1 MDLLIR
7 RARPADKRGVLAA
20 VRTIWGG
27 QDRIPDV
34 FDSWVTHRT
43 GPFFVAESAGRVV
56 GMGKL
61 TKVSAAEAWL
71 EGGRVAPRWR
81 RKGIATALIAH
92 RIAYARERGFP
103 VLRFSTA
110 SANTPIHRAARHF
123 GFTRVATLSRYEAP
137 AAPGS
142 PPARAT
148 RAQELAVLRRLGPLV
163 QRGHGWEWREVTARD
178 VRSSIARQRVF
189 VAGDSVGAA
198 AVLGEH
204 YDGSLMVAAVG
215 GRARALADLLLG
227 LRAEARRRGLDDVSL
242 YVSNATE
249 RRAARSA
256 GYRQPWSGETY
267 LLEKRFGGGAQ

>member
-1 MDLLIR
+1 VTSSL
-7 RARPADKRGVLAA
+7 P

-34 FDSWVTHRT
+34 FHRWVTHRT

-61 TKVSAAEAWL
+61 TVVSPTEAWL

-92 RIAYARERGFP
+92 RIAYARERGFR
-103 VLRFSTA
+103 VLRFST
-110 SANTPIHRAARHF
+110 SSDNTPIHRAARHF
-123 GFTRVATLSRYEAP
+123 GFVRVGKLARHEAP
-137 AAPGS
+137 AASGTS
-142 PPARAT
+142 PTRAR
-148 RAQELAVLRRLGPLV
+148 RAQEQAVLRRVGRLL
-163 QRGHGWEWREVTARD
+163 QRGHGWEWREITPHDAR
-178 VRSSIARQRVF
+178 SAIARRRAF
-189 VAGDSVGAA
+189 VAGQGIGAA
-198 AVLGEH
+198 AILGDP

-215 GRARALADLLLG
+215 GRGRALVELLVG
-227 LRAEARRRGLDDVSL
+227 LRAEARRRGLDDASF

-256 GYRQPWSGETY
+256 GYRRPWSGETY
-267 LLEKRFGGGAQ
+267 LYEKRLTPRAG